1 MKKKQPTMKDVAKLA
16 GVTQPTVSYVINGT
30 ATISD
35 DVKERVYHAI
45 QELGYKPNYNA
56 IALKTKRSHVIGI
69 IIPDITNAYYSVMGS
84 LLEKQLTKE
93 GYTVLINST
102 GYKEQVERLIIEK
115 LLSHNVE
122 AFIVTYQFSNVECWK
137 MLKESGKE
145 VVVIEAGAKAGIFP
159 QIETDNYYG
168 AYIATEY
175 LVKNGRKK
183 VAYIGQKS
191 NIDALKNREKGYE
204 DVIKKYSRQE
214 SLILKTDVLKQKWEE
229 GIIIGKQLLQS
240 DIDGIVVSSD
250 EIAVGILKTLL
261 SSGVNVPLDKEIIGY
276 DDIPVAKLF
285 IPELTTIHQPVD
297 DICENAVKMLLKAV
311 RGEHVDSIMLKPE
324 LKIRK
329 TTQ

>member
-1 MKKKQPTMKDVAKLA
+1 MKDVAELA

-35 DVKERVYHAI
+35 DVKERVYRAI

-69 IIPDITNAYYSVMGS
+69 IIPDITNAYYSVMVS
-84 LLEKQLTKE
+84 LLEKKLTRE
-93 GYTVLINST
+93 GYTVVINST
-102 GYKEQVERLIIEK
+102 MYKEKVERLILEK

-122 AFIVTYQFSNVECWK
+122 AFIVTYQFSNIECWEI
-137 MLKESGKE
+137 LKESGKE
-145 VVVIEAGAKAGIFP
+145 VIAIEAGANGAMFP

-175 LVKNGRKK
+175 LLKSGRKK
-183 VAYIGQKS
+183 IAYISQKS

-204 DVIKKYSRQE
+204 DALKKSSQKE

-229 GIIIGKQLLQS
+229 GIAIGKELLDS
-240 DIDGIVVSSD
+240 SIDGIVVSSD
-250 EIAVGILKTLL
+250 EIAVGILKTLI
-261 SSGVNVPLDKEIIGY
+261 SSGVKVPIDKEIIGY

-285 IPELTTIHQPVD
+285 IPELTTVRQPMNDV
-297 DICENAVKMLLKAV
+297 CENAVKMLLKAI
-311 RGEHVDSIMLKPE
+311 RGEHVDSIILKPE
-324 LKIRK
+324 LKIRM
-329 TTQ
+329 TTK